1 MRVTDWGTSVQ
12 AETRTASVAALTFE
26 ALTSSGNRD
35 GGVRLID
42 ADGSRVAGSTS
53 RDNGGTGIVFD
64 EFGPDSGVADS
75 AIADIGDHGLL
86 LFDGGG
92 CFALRRAEITGNRL
106 AGVETS
112 NGGQRLL
119 VTDSLLAGSGGAGV
133 HSEDV
138 SSPSVRDNE
147 ITGNAGD

>member
-12 AETRTASVAALTFE
+12 AETRTASVAALT
-26 ALTSSGNRD
+26 SSGNRD
-35 GGVRLID
+35 GGVGRID

-53 RDNGGTGIVFD
+53 RDNGGTGVVFD
-64 EFGPDSGVADS
+64 EFGPDSGIADT
-75 AIADIGDHGLL
+75 AIADIGDYGLL